1 MRPPAD
7 CTAGLCAVASRC
19 YCADRNLEPGGCV
32 PPGSNPIPQQRRC
45 RRRSRRRCEA
55 GRRPFCCTGPP
66 CSFGPAPSQRL
77 RGVFFQISC
86 GKRFTVFQKTSIL
99 VLYYEVVLPSGK
111 VVSVWTILPG
121 NSILPRRRT
130 QRSIRFSRPSIG
142 HWRKRAITPSTRSW
156 VIFSPRTPPTSPI
169 TTMPG
174 P

>member
-130 QRSIRFSRPSIG
+130 QRSIRFSRPSIPQRG
-142 HWRKRAITPSTRSW
+142 HPCEWRGDLPCGIFLRPGAEGRSLPMNW
-156 VIFSPRTPPTSPI
+156 L
-169 TTMPG
+169 
-174 P
+174 